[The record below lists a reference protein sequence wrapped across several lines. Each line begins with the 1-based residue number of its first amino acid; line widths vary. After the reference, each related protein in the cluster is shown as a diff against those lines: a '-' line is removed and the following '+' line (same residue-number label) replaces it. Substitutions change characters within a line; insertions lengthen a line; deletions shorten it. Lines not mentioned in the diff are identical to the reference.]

1 MIYNLAAARNQRFS
15 DFSFL
20 GGKMPPADSKTQQ
33 VIEYYSRYDEQG
45 RLAEGWGQV
54 EFIRTQSIIR
64 RYLPPPPAVVLD
76 VGGAA
81 GRYACW
87 LAAAGYQVHL
97 IDPVPLHIEQAQA
110 ASAQQPDYPLA
121 SCRRGDARQLEFSD
135 ELADAI
141 LLMGPLYHLV
151 QATDR
156 HQALTEAHR
165 VLKKGGYL
173 FAVGISRFA
182 STIDGLMEGY
192 FQDPAFREIMQGDL
206 QDGHHQNPTQNPLYF
221 TDTFLHHPKELK
233 AEVAA
238 AGFECQALVAIES
251 ISYMM
256 KDFKT
261 NWEDSHYRAFLL
273 EIISQID
280 QESSLIGASPHIMCV
295 ATKI

>member
-1 MIYNLAAARNQRFS
+1 MQ
-15 DFSFL
+15 
-20 GGKMPPADSKTQQ
+20 PADSATRQ
-33 VIEYYSRYDEQG
+33 VVEYYSHYDEQG

-64 RYLPPPPAVVLD
+64 RYLQPPPAVVLD

-87 LAAAGYQVHL
+87 LAVTGYQVHL

-110 ASAQQPDYPLA
+110 ASAQQPEHPLA
-121 SCRRGDARQLEFSD
+121 SCRLGDARHLEFESG
-135 ELADAI
+135 LADAV
-141 LLMGPLYHLV
+141 LLMGPLYHLA
-151 QATDR
+151 QAADR

-182 STIDGLMEGY
+182 STIDGLLEGY
-192 FQDPAFREIMQGDL
+192 FQDPAFREIMRGDL

-221 TDTFLHHPKELK
+221 TDTFLHHPDELT

-238 AGFECQALVAIES
+238 AGFECRALVAIES

-256 KDFKT
+256 KDFAA
-261 NWEDSHYRAFLL
+261 NWADNRYRTFLL

-280 QESSLIGASPHIMCV
+280 QEPSLIGASPHIMCV